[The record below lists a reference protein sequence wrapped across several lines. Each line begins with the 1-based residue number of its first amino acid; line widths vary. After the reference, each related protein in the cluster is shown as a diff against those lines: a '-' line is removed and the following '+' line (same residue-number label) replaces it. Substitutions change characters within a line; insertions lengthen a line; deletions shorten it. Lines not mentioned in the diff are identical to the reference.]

1 LYIPTV
7 NTNNSKRIFLSP
19 PHMGGEEEAFIRM
32 AFESNFIAP
41 LGPMVDAF
49 EKEFAQ
55 TVGIPH
61 VAALSSGTAGLH
73 LALHILGV
81 GQGDEVF
88 ASTLTFIGSVTP
100 ITFQGA
106 SPVFIDAIGSVTPI
120 TFQGAS
126 PVFIDADRATWAMDP
141 DLLDRELKACRK
153 RGKLPKA
160 VVPTDLYGQCIDYER
175 ILEICEYYNVPVV
188 ADAAEALG
196 AKYQKSEIRSQKS
209 GVGSVQRAEGSKQEA
224 VDIGQ
229 RAEDRDRKS
238 GRVEGQWLH
247 AGKGARAAVFSFN
260 GNKIITTS
268 GGGMLASD
276 DEELVEKARF
286 LSQQARDPAP
296 HYEHTEI
303 GYNYRMSNI
312 LAAIGRGQ
320 LRVLNERVNKKRE
333 IFDYYETALKDLP
346 GFEFMPE
353 ARYGR
358 SNRWLTVLLISP
370 EEFGADREDV
380 RLALEEENIEA
391 RPVWKPM
398 HMQPVFQ
405 VGGLKVQGLRLK
417 ARKGKYR
424 ARVVG
429 GEVSE
434 DLFNRGLCLPSGT
447 AMTEEDLERVVSVI
461 LKRRR
466 YMGLNVSNYD

>member
-1 LYIPTV
+1 MAIHTV
-7 NTNNSKRIFLSP
+7 TTKNKKRIYLSP

-32 AFESNFIAP
+32 AFESNYIAP
-41 LGPMVDAF
+41 LGPMVEDF
-49 EKEFAQ
+49 EKDFAQ

-61 VAALSSGTAGLH
+61 VVALSSGTAGLH
-73 LALHILGV
+73 LALHALGV

-106 SPVFIDAIGSVTPI
+106 SPVFIDA
-120 TFQGAS
+120 
-126 PVFIDADRATWAMDP
+126 DRATWTMDP
-141 DLLDRELKACRK
+141 ALLDREMKTCKK

-196 AKYQKSEIRSQKS
+196 ATYGSREKARGSKQT
-209 GVGSVQRAEGSKQEA
+209 GVSSKQEA
-224 VDIGQ
+224 VDRGQ
-229 RAEDRDRKS
+229 RS
-238 GRVEGQWLH
+238 GDSRQEAVSSRQRH

-276 DEELVEKARF
+276 DKELIEKARF

-303 GYNYRMSNI
+303 GFNYRMSNI

-320 LRVLNERVNKKRE
+320 LRVLDERISKKRE
-333 IFDYYETALKDLP
+333 IFDYYETALKDVP
-346 GFEFMPE
+346 GIEFMPE
-353 ARYGR
+353 ARFGR
-358 SNRWLTVLLISP
+358 SNRWLTVLLITP

-391 RPVWKPM
+391 RPMWKPM
-398 HMQPVFQ
+398 HTQPVFQ
-405 VGGLKVQGLRLK
+405 VAGLKAQGLRLK
-417 ARKGKYR
+417 AREGKYR
-424 ARVVG
+424 AREVD

-447 AMTEEDLERVVSVI
+447 AMTEEDLERVISVI
-461 LKRRR
+461 LKCRR
-466 YMGLNVSNYD
+466 YLGLSVSNYD